1 MYIDPKNR
9 KSERRD
15 LESGFSMGLRLKEG
29 FLGLVVGAGCTLA
42 VNLVLDN
49 SSNLASRQVQVPYD
63 SCIPVV
69 IASVSSADTSLDSY
83 H

>member
-15 LESGFSMGLRLKEG
+15 LESCFSMGLRLKEG
-29 FLGLVVGAGCTLA
+29 FLGLAIGAGCTL
-42 VNLVLDN
+42 VLNLVLGN
-49 SSNLASRQVQVPYD
+49 SNLASHQVQVPYD

-69 IASVSSADTSLDSY
+69 IASVSPVDMSPDSY
-83 H
+83 N